1 MPEPVD
7 IDPTDREEMGEEDDE
22 WGADL
27 MNDMNDMNDLN
38 DIYIYMTEQQRK
50 FYTRS
55 LTIFRWS
62 QKCSRY
68 SG

>member
-27 MNDMNDMNDLN
+27 MNDMNDLN
-38 DIYIYMTEQQRK
+38 DIYICLKICIRNC
-50 FYTRS
+50 RVHH
-55 LTIFRWS
+55 
-62 QKCSRY
+62 
-68 SG
+68 